1 MDKEQTEKELL
12 KPLTRKMQEFLRKL
26 KRLFRGASEKI
37 LSKLT
42 ALFVKLDKGR
52 EISLADANRS
62 NDLSQIK
69 KDIASLITAL
79 SAKVKTAVLDFLTE
93 TYESSY
99 NWLMLGILSAVGF
112 KLSRSSKGKLP
123 VAWAAPASIS
133 QTITSENMLKAIE
146 TDRKKTVQ
154 KINHTIERGFIERK
168 RFVQVAKELQADVG
182 VSYNRAQRIVRT
194 EMHRVREKATLD
206 AATKAD
212 SNGIAMKKIWHN
224 MGDERVREGRNADHV
239 HLEGQARF
247 VNELFDLGQDKNG
260 KSVRAPAPGQSGDPS
275 NDINCR
281 CFATYEPVL

>member
-26 KRLFRGASEKI
+26 KRLFRGTSEKI

-42 ALFVKLDKGR
+42 ALFVRLDKGR

-133 QTITSENMLKAIE
+133 QTITSKNMLKAIE

-154 KINHTIERGFIERK
+154 KINHT
-168 RFVQVAKELQADVG
+168 
-182 VSYNRAQRIVRT
+182 
-194 EMHRVREKATLD
+194 
-206 AATKAD
+206 
-212 SNGIAMKKIWHN
+212 
-224 MGDERVREGRNADHV
+224 
-239 HLEGQARF
+239 
-247 VNELFDLGQDKNG
+247 
-260 KSVRAPAPGQSGDPS
+260 
-275 NDINCR
+275 
-281 CFATYEPVL
+281 